1 MQLSRALLDAELRN
15 KRRFMK
21 GKVTSRAYEQLT
33 PQEIRDLRLVFD
45 VFDTD
50 RSGLVIQKLKI
61 FKWSYICKILL
72 TVTVD
77 L

>member
-1 MQLSRALLDAELRN
+1 
-15 KRRFMK
+15 MK

-33 PQEIRDLRLVFD
+33 PQEIRDLKLVFD

-50 RSGLVIQKLKI
+50 KSGLVAIGNVHIVPEFIHSTPPPPKI
-61 FKWSYICKILL
+61 NQF
-72 TVTVD
+72 TD